1 MRASINRALAIIFL
15 TTIVIPV
22 AANLAG
28 DDGAD
33 REAEN
38 REMADFP
45 VIDGSLRSVRRF
57 PAGLDAWFADHFGFR
72 STLVRWS
79 SRMSV
84 DLLGASPSKSVVLGR
99 DGWLFYADDGAD
111 EDIASN
117 RLLPESEVAN
127 WQTSILRARDW
138 LHSRGI
144 AYVFTIPPDKH
155 VIYPEQLPSTVRRT
169 GTMLR
174 ADQVFASLKGNDFV
188 VNPRPA
194 LEDAARR
201 ERIFDVTDSHWNER
215 GAFVAYQAIIEA
227 VRRQVP
233 TVPPAHARSEFK
245 ETVEIAD
252 AGDLAGMIGLK
263 RSLREERL
271 LLKPLVPRQAR
282 VIEPAGAEPNAEVGR
297 LVTEIPGST
306 LPRAVVFRDSFTS
319 ALATFL
325 SEHFSRVVYLWQDD
339 FDANE
344 VLAEHPDV
352 VIQEIV
358 GRHLYTFIPSPE
370 LVPEK

>member
-1 MRASINRALAIIFL
+1 MRSAMNRALAIVFL
-15 TTIVIPV
+15 TAIVIPV
-22 AANLAG
+22 AANLTG
-28 DDGAD
+28 HDGAD
-33 REAEN
+33 RGAEN

-45 VIDGSLRSVRRF
+45 VFDRSLRSLARF
-57 PAGLDAWFADHFGFR
+57 PAGLDAWFGDHFGFR

-79 SRMSV
+79 SKMSV
-84 DLLGASPSKSVVLGR
+84 DLFGASPSTSVVLGR
-99 DGWLFYADDGAD
+99 DGWLFYADDGAY
-111 EDIASN
+111 EDLASVSS
-117 RLLPESEVAN
+117 LSDPEIDN
-127 WQTSILRARDW
+127 WRTSILRARDW
-138 LHSRGI
+138 LRSRGI

-155 VIYPEQLPSTVRRT
+155 VIYPEQLPATVRRT
-169 GTMLR
+169 GPMSR
-174 ADQVFASLKGNDFV
+174 ADQVFAILEGKDFV
-188 VNPRPA
+188 VNARPA
-194 LEDAARR
+194 LEAAARR

-233 TVPPAHARSEFK
+233 RVPPARARSDFE

-252 AGDLAGMIGLK
+252 GGDLAGMIGLK
-263 RSLREERL
+263 RSLHEERL
-271 LLKPLVPRQAR
+271 LLTPRDPRRAR
-282 VIEPAGAEPNAEVGR
+282 VIEPPGAEPGADVGR

-306 LPRAVVFRDSFTS
+306 LPRALVFRDSFTS
-319 ALATFL
+319 ALVPFL

-370 LVPEK
+370 LVPNQ

>member
-1 MRASINRALAIIFL
+1 MNRALAVIFL
-15 TTIVIPV
+15 IAIVVPA

-28 DDGAD
+28 RDGAD

-38 REMADFP
+38 REMARFP
-45 VIDGSLRSVRRF
+45 QIDGSLRSVRRF

-79 SRMSV
+79 STMTV
-84 DLLGASPSKSVVLGR
+84 DLLGASPSTSVVLGR
-99 DGWLFYADDGAD
+99 DGWLFYADDGAN

-117 RLLPESEVAN
+117 TPLPESQVQN
-127 WQTSILRARDW
+127 WRRSILRARDW

-144 AYVFTIPPDKH
+144 GYVFTIPPDKH
-155 VIYPEQLPSTVRRT
+155 VIYPEQLPPTVRRT
-169 GTMLR
+169 GSILR
-174 ADQVFASLKGNDFV
+174 ADQVFESLKDQDFV

-194 LEDAARR
+194 LEEAARR

-233 TVPPAHARSEFK
+233 NVPPARPRSDFK
-245 ETVEIAD
+245 ESVEIAQG
-252 AGDLAGMIGLK
+252 GDLAGMIGLK
-263 RSLREERL
+263 RSLHEERL
-271 LLKPLVPRQAR
+271 MLEPLEPRRAR
-282 VIEPAGAEPNAEVGR
+282 VIEPPGAEPGADVGR
-297 LVTEIPGST
+297 LVTEIPEST

-319 ALATFL
+319 ALVPFL

-352 VIQEIV
+352 VIQEII

-370 LVPEK
+370 LVPDK

>member
-1 MRASINRALAIIFL
+1 MRPSINRALAIIFL
-15 TTIVIPV
+15 ITIAIPF
-22 AANLAG
+22 AANLLG

-33 REAEN
+33 RDAEN
-38 REMADFP
+38 REMARFP

-79 SRMSV
+79 SKMSV
-84 DLLGASPSKSVVLGR
+84 DLLGASPSTSVVLGR
-99 DGWLFYADDGAD
+99 DGWLFYAEDGAD
-111 EDIASN
+111 QDIASN
-117 RLLPESEVAN
+117 HLLPESEVAN
-127 WQTSILRARDW
+127 WKTSILRAHDW
-138 LHSRGI
+138 LRSRGI
-144 AYVFTIPPDKH
+144 AYVFTIAPDKH
-155 VIYPEQLPSTVRRT
+155 VIYPQQLPSSVQPT
-169 GTMLR
+169 GAVLR
-174 ADQVFASLKGNDFV
+174 ADQVFETLKGNDFV

-194 LEDAARR
+194 LEEAARR
-201 ERIFDVTDSHWNER
+201 ERVFDVTDSHWNVR

-233 TVPPAHARSEFK
+233 AVPPAHARSEFK
-245 ETVEIAD
+245 ETSKITE

-263 RSLREERL
+263 RSMTEERPIL
-271 LLKPLVPRQAR
+271 EPLVPRQAR
-282 VIEPAGAEPNAEVGR
+282 IVEPLNSNAGADVGR

-306 LPRAVVFRDSFTS
+306 LPRAVVFRDSYTS
-319 ALATFL
+319 AMIPFL

-344 VLAEHPDV
+344 VLTEHPDV
-352 VIQEIV
+352 VIQEII

-370 LVPEK
+370 LVPDK

>member
-1 MRASINRALAIIFL
+1 MRASMNRALAIIFL
-15 TTIVIPV
+15 IAIVLPV

-38 REMADFP
+38 REMAVFP
-45 VIDGSLRSVRRF
+45 VLDGSLRSVRRF
-57 PAGLDAWFADHFGFR
+57 PAGLDAWFGDHFGFR

-79 SRMSV
+79 SKMSV
-84 DLLGASPSKSVVLGR
+84 SLLGASPSTSVVLGR

-111 EDIASN
+111 EDIASI
-117 RLLPESEVAN
+117 RLLSESEVAN
-127 WQTSILRARDW
+127 WRTSILRARDW

-155 VIYPEQLPSTVRRT
+155 VIYPEQLKATVRRA
-169 GTMLR
+169 GPVRR
-174 ADQVFASLKGNDFV
+174 ADQVFASLQGKDFV

-194 LEDAARR
+194 LEEAARR

-227 VRRQVP
+227 VHHQVP
-233 TVPPAHARSEFK
+233 RLPPARARSDFK
-245 ETVEIAD
+245 DAVEIAHG
-252 AGDLAGMIGLK
+252 GDLAGMIGLK
-263 RSLREERL
+263 RSLHEERL
-271 LLKPLVPRQAR
+271 LLEPLEPRRAR
-282 VIEPAGAEPNAEVGR
+282 VIDPPGAEPGADVGR

-319 ALATFL
+319 ALAPFL

-339 FDANE
+339 FDANA